1 VSRERPFDQPIP
13 LPDGLPIEP
22 KSTTK
27 PATGLRRHG
36 ALLPWVWL
44 ALMGVATLGWMI
56 GLGWAAV
63 AFVRWLIG

>member
-27 PATGLRRHG
+27 PATGLRR
-36 ALLPWVWL
+36 LSSVWL

-63 AFVRWLIG
+63 ALVRWLIG

>member
-27 PATGLRRHG
+27 PATGLRRLS
-36 ALLPWVWL
+36 ALWPWVWL
-44 ALMGVATLGWMI
+44 ALMGVASLGWMI

-63 AFVRWLIG
+63 RLVGWVIG

>member
-1 VSRERPFDQPIP
+1 VSRERPFDQTIP

-22 KSTTK
+22 KSTAK
-27 PATGLRRHG
+27 PATGMRRYR

-63 AFVRWLIG
+63 AVVKWLIG

>member
-1 VSRERPFDQPIP
+1 MPDDVSSSLD
-13 LPDGLPIEP
+13 IEQ
-22 KSTTK
+22 KSPTK
-27 PATGLRRHG
+27 PATGLRRLS
-36 ALLPWVWL
+36 ALWPLVWL